1 MELLAEMEAH
11 VDAVRQAVAGLSP
24 DTLGGSDAARVVAL
38 GVAVERLGASMRT
51 RFARRVTQTRTY
63 ERTGHRS
70 AATWLAEVAGEPVGR
85 ARSVLETAGHLVE
98 APEVDQAFATGQL
111 SFAQAQVAAEAG
123 ALDPSA
129 QGALVGAAT
138 GSGSFQELRD
148 QAARVKRRHYG
159 EVDLA
164 RKEAR
169 AHRGRYVRTWQ
180 PEVGGMRLEAWLPT
194 AEGARIRAVLDQEA
208 DRVFHE
214 ARQAGRR
221 ELPERCLADALVR
234 VVTAKGGERPG
245 ERPSTQ
251 VTLRV
256 DAAALRR
263 GEVHGDEVCE
273 IPGVG
278 PVPVAVARDLL
289 GDAVFRVVVTEGTD
303 VRCVTSHRRTIPGS
317 LRSAL
322 YERDRTCAVP
332 GCTVSRHLEID
343 HLVDFAH
350 GGPTELANLAL
361 LCKVHHAMKTH
372 QGFYLD
378 GPPEARRW
386 VGPDQRVMGP
396 DRRGSPGGQGLRGPA
411 RARAG

>member
-11 VDAVRQAVAGLSP
+11 VDAVRKAVAGLCP

-51 RFARRVTQTRTY
+51 CFARRVTQTRTY

-70 AATWLAEVAGEPVGR
+70 AATWLAQVSGEPVGR
-85 ARSVLETAGHLVE
+85 ARGVLETAGHLAE
-98 APEVDQAFATGQL
+98 APEVAQAFATGQL
-111 SFAQAQVAAEAG
+111 SLSQAQVAAEAG

-129 QGALVGAAT
+129 QGALVRSAT
-138 GSGSFQELRD
+138 GGGSFQELRD

-159 EVDLA
+159 EADLA

-194 AEGARIRAVLDQEA
+194 AEGAKIRAVLDQEA

-214 ARQAGRR
+214 ARKAGRR
-221 ELPERCLADALVR
+221 EPPERYLADALVR
-234 VVTAKGGERPG
+234 VVTGKGG

-256 DAAALRR
+256 DATALRR
-263 GEVHGDEVCE
+263 GEVDGDEVCE

-289 GDAVFRVVVTEGTD
+289 GDAIFRVVVTEGTD
-303 VRCVTSHRRTIPGS
+303 VRTVTSHRRTIPGS

-332 GCTVSRHLEID
+332 GCGATRHLEID
-343 HLVDFAH
+343 HLVDFAW
-350 GGPTELANLAL
+350 GGPTELSNLAL

-372 QGFYLD
+372 QGFYLE

-386 VGPDQRVMGP
+386 VGPDRRVGP
-396 DRRGSPGGQGLRGPA
+396 GDPEQ
-411 RARAG
+411 ARAG